1 VNDQREREREQ
12 EDKLARAL
20 GELRGAADAQPPRD
34 LWAGPAGI
42 GARIE
47 AKTRRVAVLRRGV
60 GAVSVML
67 AAAAVALF
75 VRTGAHD
82 EHAQSVPRITRDT
95 PVAPA
100 PTAREPDHTPD
111 LTPTLVPLVP
121 EEGSYVAAAS
131 ALELTL
137 QDRETELPQ
146 KELASVRASLQALD
160 AAIATTRTSLTDH
173 PDDADLRAELDA
185 EYEQKI
191 DTMND
196 VLEWTTRS

>member
-1 VNDQREREREQ
+1 VNEHEREREQ
-12 EDKLARAL
+12 DNLARAL
-20 GELRGAADAQPPRD
+20 GELRDVEPPRD
-34 LWAGPAGI
+34 LWAGPTGI
-42 GARIE
+42 GARLE
-47 AKTRRVAVLRRGV
+47 AKRRRTSAVRRGTS
-60 GAVSVML
+60 AVTVIL

-75 VRTGAHD
+75 ARMSAHTGV
-82 EHAQSVPRITRDT
+82 EGNQAQVTKITRDM

-111 LTPTLVPLVP
+111 LTPALVALVP
-121 EEGSYVAAAS
+121 EEESYMAAAS
-131 ALELTL
+131 ALDVTF
-137 QDRETELPQ
+137 QDRKTELPE
-146 KELASVRASLQALD
+146 KELASVTASLQALD
-160 AAIATTRTSLTDH
+160 TAIATTRTSLADH